1 MVRNYTSKQRRHH
14 GGGRGR
20 HGGGNLFT
28 GNFLIGMFAIVA
40 AGWFFFIGPGRGIL
54 AKVFNPSADLVN
66 SSTTVPGLSAPT
78 PLTPMSVPVVP
89 TPLTPTTHVKH
100 KSVENKAYV

>member
-1 MVRNYTSKQRRHH
+1 MVHIRISKQRRHY
-14 GGGRGR
+14 GGGGGHHR
-20 HGGGNLFT
+20 GGNLFT

-66 SSTTVPGLSAPT
+66 SSTKVPGLSTPV
-78 PLTPMSVPVVP
+78 PLTPMNIPVVP
-89 TPLTPTTHVKH
+89 TTATHVNQKPVI
-100 KSVENKAYV
+100 SQTYV